1 MLPLIAAAAEGTHDK
16 GEQHGGGAGGIIAA
30 RNKGKVGHKSKSNS
44 DAADG
49 STPAKKG
56 CFGVAECLGDGVSP
70 EVLRRSDGKEDAR
83 LLKENMLWDAKF
95 VRVKAF
101 VEEHGNFGV
110 KKSSEAHKDLY
121 WWMKDQ
127 RTNFKNRRLVAER
140 EARLRAIGFTFP
152 DTGNAA
158 AAGVG
163 AKLPT
168 QNNGGGGGGG
178 GGGRSGGSSYGGG
191 GISSTRS
198 RSNNHNNP
206 KKHDKDNNYSNHKSH
221 SAMKRKANGGD
232 SERASKRIKADAR
245 PAALGRRP
253 MQQAVRVQKR
263 GEAAGAGHHDD
274 GV

>member
-1 MLPLIAAAAEGTHDK
+1 MLPLISAAAEGTHDK
-16 GEQHGGGAGGIIAA
+16 GEQHGGGAGGIITA
-30 RNKGKVGHKSKSNS
+30 RNKGKVGHKSKSDS

-127 RTNFKNRRLVAER
+127 RTNFKNGRLVAER

-158 AAGVG
+158 AAGVV

-168 QNNGGGGGGG
+168 QNSSGG

-206 KKHDKDNNYSNHKSH
+206 NTHNKDNNYSNHKSH
-221 SAMKRKANGGD
+221 SAMKRKANGGE
-232 SERASKRIKADAR
+232 SGRASKRIKADAR

-263 GEAAGAGHHDD
+263 GEAAGAGHHH